1 MVDSSLDGV
10 NDRQDHTQR
19 YNVERSAALPWP
31 SLSVL
36 YRGAMTLKR
45 ISVFLFGVVT
55 YMIFFVTFLYQIGFV
70 ERLYVPKTIND
81 GDVIGM
87 TQAILINL
95 GLLSIFAIQ
104 HTIMARIAFKK
115 WWTTIVPEPSERSIF
130 VLLTS
135 LILLLMNW
143 KWAPMPDLVWHVEA
157 SSLRTALTVLSFLG
171 WGLVLY
177 ATFLID
183 HFDLFGLRQVWL
195 YLKGRD
201 YTKVEFKQSL
211 VYNWVRHPI
220 MLGFIIAFWAT
231 PDMTQGH
238 LLFAAVT
245 TAYIL
250 LGIQVE
256 ERTLLALHGEDYN
269 AYRDRVSM
277 IFPLPP
283 KRAKK

>member
-1 MVDSSLDGV
+1 M
-10 NDRQDHTQR
+10 
-19 YNVERSAALPWP
+19 
-31 SLSVL
+31 
-36 YRGAMTLKR
+36 KR

-55 YMIFFVTFLYQIGFV
+55 YLIFFVTFLYQIGFV
-70 ERLYVPKTIND
+70 ERLYVPKAIND

-115 WWTTIVPEPSERSIF
+115 WWTTIVPEPIERSIF

-157 SSLRTALTVLSFLG
+157 SGLRTALTVLSFLG

-201 YTKVEFKQSL
+201 YTKVVGNQEDFEVIEVDVLK
-211 VYNWVRHPI
+211 
-220 MLGFIIAFWAT
+220 
-231 PDMTQGH
+231 
-238 LLFAAVT
+238 
-245 TAYIL
+245 
-250 LGIQVE
+250 
-256 ERTLLALHGEDYN
+256 GE
-269 AYRDRVSM
+269 V
-277 IFPLPP
+277 
-283 KRAKK
+283 KE